1 MHSLLEAST
10 YACTLYGQSAD
21 RHKLEGRMKQMGV
34 DYARVA
40 AAEIVL
46 EDAVRR
52 DEEMSAKRERGRR
65 AKGLESLA
73 PV

>member
-1 MHSLLEAST
+1 
-10 YACTLYGQSAD
+10 
-21 RHKLEGRMKQMGV
+21 MKQMGV

-73 PV
+73 PVWDELDK